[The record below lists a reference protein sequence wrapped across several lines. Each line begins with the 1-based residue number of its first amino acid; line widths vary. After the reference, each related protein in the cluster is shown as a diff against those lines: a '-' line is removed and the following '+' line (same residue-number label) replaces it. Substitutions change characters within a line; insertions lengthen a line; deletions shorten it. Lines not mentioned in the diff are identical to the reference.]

1 MLCTRAHRAKERSRA
16 RSKPRVLHLAPA
28 FSSSILKICRRME
41 GAAASVLLPPARKVL
56 ILALLLLTAGSLARR
71 AASDGVRYDYR
82 AYAECKPHPEPALYN
97 GGILRWASKVP
108 DFRTHDEGNYSPAFV
123 LYNMSAATAYSFSCW
138 VKIDG
143 PTTANVKAKI
153 LTLESAASQ
162 CIGTA
167 IVRNDCWSFLKGG
180 FTLNSASQTSVL
192 YFQTA
197 SPNASTIS
205 IRSASLQPFSPD
217 QWNQHREDRIQ
228 LIRKRFV
235 NVHVSDSNGSRVIG
249 AKVAVHQITR
259 DFPFGSAISRSI
271 LGNKPYQD
279 WFTKRFNAAV
289 FENELKW
296 YATEPSPGKE
306 DYSAADQLLQ
316 FVQSNDVMA
325 RGHNIF
331 WEDPK
336 YTPAW
341 VKNLTGSQLRD
352 AVSRRIES
360 LLSRYKGDFV
370 HWDVSNEML
379 HFDFYEN
386 RLGGNATAE
395 FFNTAKR
402 ADPLATLFLNDFNVV
417 EACDDLSSSA
427 DSYVSRLRR
436 LADAGVTFEGIGLEG
451 HFGKPNIPYVRAV
464 LDKLGTL
471 QAAHLAHR
479 DRHQQRLRP
488 EDAGGVPGGGFAH
501 PSVDGIMLWTAMGR
515 DATCYQMC
523 LTDANFTNLPAGDV
537 VDRLLGEWQT
547 VEVLGAT
554 NDRGSFNFSAF
565 LGEYKLTVNYQNVT
579 AEGTFSLARSDDTKH
594 INDRRRDDDSKK
606 IKLRSERELMFVLK
620 RWFQS
625 DYDQAGS
632 LQTMKLLIK
641 YKVDACKQNR

>member
-1 MLCTRAHRAKERSRA
+1 
-16 RSKPRVLHLAPA
+16 
-28 FSSSILKICRRME
+28 ME
-41 GAAASVLLPPARKVL
+41 GAAATALVRPARKVL
-56 ILALLLLTAGSLARR
+56 ILALLLLMAASMAGR
-71 AASDGVRYDYR
+71 ASSDGVRYDYR
-82 AYAECKPHPEPALYN
+82 AYTECKPHPEPALYN
-97 GGILRWASKVP
+97 GGVLRWASKIA
-108 DFRTHDEGNYSPAFV
+108 DFRTEDEGNYSPAFV

-143 PTTANVKAKI
+143 PESAHVKAKI
-153 LTLESAASQ
+153 LTLENAASH

-180 FTLNSASQTSVL
+180 FILNSPSQTSVL

-235 NVHVSDSNGSRVIG
+235 NVHVSDGNGSRVVG
-249 AKVAVHQITR
+249 ADVAVHQITR
-259 DFPFGSAISRSI
+259 DFPLGSAISKSI
-271 LGNKPYQD
+271 VGNKPYQE
-279 WFTKRFNAAV
+279 WFNARFNAAV

-306 DYSAADQLLQ
+306 DYAAADQLLQ

-331 WEDPK
+331 WEDPE

-341 VKNLTGSQLRD
+341 VKNLTGSELRA
-352 AVSRRIES
+352 AVAGRIES

-386 RLGGNATAE
+386 RLGGNATAG
-395 FFNTAKR
+395 FFSTAKR

-427 DSYVSRLRR
+427 DSYVSRLRQ

-471 QAAHLAHR
+471 RLPVWLTEIDISAAFDQRTQAAYLEEV
-479 DRHQQRLRP
+479 LR
-488 EDAGGVPGGGFAH
+488 EGFAH
-501 PSVDGIMLWTAMGR
+501 PSVDGIMLWTAMG
-515 DATCYQMC
+515 ANASCYQMC

-547 VEVLGAT
+547 KEVLGAVGF
-554 NDRGSFNFSAF
+554 RS
-565 LGEYKLTVNYQNVT
+565 
-579 AEGTFSLARSDDTKH
+579 SLIH
-594 INDRRRDDDSKK
+594 
-606 IKLRSERELMFVLK
+606 
-620 RWFQS
+620 
-625 DYDQAGS
+625 
-632 LQTMKLLIK
+632 
-641 YKVDACKQNR
+641 

>member
-1 MLCTRAHRAKERSRA
+1 
-16 RSKPRVLHLAPA
+16 
-28 FSSSILKICRRME
+28 ME
-41 GAAASVLLPPARKVL
+41 ATAASLLLLPSARKVL
-56 ILALLLLTAGSLARR
+56 ILALLLLAAGSLSRQ
-71 AASDGVRYDYR
+71 ASADGMRYDYR
-82 AYAECKPHPEPALYN
+82 AYTECKPHPEPALYN
-97 GGILRWASKVP
+97 GGVLRWASKIT
-108 DFRTHDEGNYSPAFV
+108 DFRTEDEGNYSPAFV
-123 LYNMSAATAYSFSCW
+123 LYNMSAAIAYSFSCW
-138 VKIDG
+138 VKIEG
-143 PTTANVKAKI
+143 PAIAAVKAKI
-153 LTLESAASQ
+153 LTLENAASQ
-162 CIGTA
+162 CIGNA
-167 IVRNDCWSFLKGG
+167 LVRNDCWSFLKGG
-180 FTLNSASQTSVL
+180 FALNSSSQTSVL

-217 QWNQHREDRIQ
+217 EWNQHREDRIQ

-235 NVHVSDSNGSRVIG
+235 NVHVSNSNGSRVVG

-259 DFPFGSAISRSI
+259 DFPFGSAISKNI
-271 LGNKPYQD
+271 IGNKPYQE

-306 DYSAADQLLQ
+306 DYTFADQLLQ

-331 WEDPK
+331 WEDPR

-341 VKNLTGSQLRD
+341 VKNLTGPQLRA
-352 AVSRRIES
+352 AVAGRIES

-379 HFDFYEN
+379 HFGFYED

-395 FFNTAKR
+395 FFATARR

-427 DSYVSRLRR
+427 DAYVAQLRR
-436 LADAGVTFEGIGLEG
+436 LADGGVTFEGIGLEG
-451 HFGKPNIPYVRAV
+451 HFGRPNIPYVRAV

-471 QAAHLAHR
+471 RLPVWLTEVDIGSSLGQRAQAAYLEEV
-479 DRHQQRLRP
+479 LR
-488 EDAGGVPGGGFAH
+488 EGFAH
-501 PSVDGIMLWTAMGR
+501 PAVDGIVLWTAMG
-515 DATCYQMC
+515 ANASCYQMC

-537 VDRLLGEWQT
+537 VDRLLEEWQT
-547 VEVLGAT
+547 REVVGDT

-565 LGEYKLTVNYQNVT
+565 LGEYKLVVTYQNLT
-579 AEGTFSLARSDDTKH
+579 SEGTFSLARSDDTKH
-594 INDRRRDDDSKK
+594 INVR
-606 IKLRSERELMFVLK
+606 L
-620 RWFQS
+620 
-625 DYDQAGS
+625 AGP
-632 LQTMKLLIK
+632 
-641 YKVDACKQNR
+641 VV

>member
-1 MLCTRAHRAKERSRA
+1 
-16 RSKPRVLHLAPA
+16 
-28 FSSSILKICRRME
+28 ME
-41 GAAASVLLPPARKVL
+41 ASAASLLPPARKL
-56 ILALLLLTAGSLARR
+56 LLALVLLLLLAAGSLPRQ
-71 AASDGVRYDYR
+71 ASADYGDGVRYDYR
-82 AYAECKPHPEPALYN
+82 AYTECKPHPEPALYN
-97 GGILRWASKVP
+97 GGVLRWASKIT
-108 DFRTHDEGNYSPAFV
+108 DFRTEDEGNYSPAFV
-123 LYNMSAATAYSFSCW
+123 LYNMSAAIAYIFSCW

-143 PTTANVKAKI
+143 PASAHVKAKI

-167 IVRNDCWSFLKGG
+167 LVRNDCWSFLKGG
-180 FTLNSASQTSVL
+180 FALNSSSQTSVL

-205 IRSASLQPFSPD
+205 IRSASLQPFSPE

-235 NVHVSDSNGSRVIG
+235 NVHVSDGNGSRVVG
-249 AKVAVHQITR
+249 AKVAVRQITR

-271 LGNKPYQD
+271 IGNKPYQE

-306 DYSAADQLLQ
+306 DYAAADELLR

-331 WEDPK
+331 WEDPR

-341 VKNLTGSQLRD
+341 VKNLTGSQLRA
-352 AVSRRIES
+352 AVAGRISS

-395 FFNTAKR
+395 FFDTARR

-427 DSYVSRLRR
+427 DSYTARLRQ
-436 LADAGVTFEGIGLEG
+436 LADGGVTFEGIGLEG

-471 QAAHLAHR
+471 RLPIWLTEVDISSSFDHKTQAAYLEEV
-479 DRHQQRLRP
+479 LR
-488 EDAGGVPGGGFAH
+488 EGFAH
-501 PSVDGIMLWTAMGR
+501 PAVDGIMLWTAMG
-515 DATCYQMC
+515 ANASCYQMC

-537 VDRLLGEWQT
+537 VDRLLEEWQT
-547 VEVLGAT
+547 REVLGAT

-565 LGEYKLTVNYQNVT
+565 LGEYKLSVNYQNLT

-594 INDRRRDDDSKK
+594 INVR
-606 IKLRSERELMFVLK
+606 
-620 RWFQS
+620 
-625 DYDQAGS
+625 
-632 LQTMKLLIK
+632 LLSGP
-641 YKVDACKQNR
+641 A

>member
-1 MLCTRAHRAKERSRA
+1 MEAA
-16 RSKPRVLHLAPA
+16 RGS
-28 FSSSILKICRRME
+28 
-41 GAAASVLLPPARKVL
+41 LPPPALKL
-56 ILALLLLTAGSLARR
+56 LLALVLLLLLAAGSLPQR
-71 AASDGVRYDYR
+71 ASADGGVRYDYR
-82 AYAECKPHPEPALYN
+82 AYTECKPHPEPALYN
-97 GGILRWASKVP
+97 GGVLRWASKIT
-108 DFRTHDEGNYSPAFV
+108 DFRTEDEGNYSPAFV
-123 LYNMSAATAYSFSCW
+123 LYNMSAAMAYSFSCW

-143 PTTANVKAKI
+143 PASAHVKAKI
-153 LTLESAASQ
+153 LTLENAASQ

-167 IVRNDCWSFLKGG
+167 LVRNDCWSFLKGG
-180 FTLNSASQTSVL
+180 FVLNSSSQTSVL

-205 IRSASLQPFSPD
+205 IRSASLQPFSPE

-235 NVHVSDSNGSRVIG
+235 NVHVSDGNGSRVVG
-249 AKVAVHQITR
+249 AKVAVRQITR

-271 LGNKPYQD
+271 IGNKPYQE

-296 YATEPSPGKE
+296 YATEPAPGKE
-306 DYSAADQLLQ
+306 DYAAADELLR
-316 FVQSNDVMA
+316 FVQSSDVVA

-331 WEDPK
+331 WEDPR

-341 VKNLTGSQLRD
+341 VKNLTGSQLRA
-352 AVSRRIES
+352 AVAGRIGS

-370 HWDVSNEML
+370 HWDVSNELL

-395 FFNTAKR
+395 FFDTARR

-427 DSYVSRLRR
+427 DSYAARLRQ
-436 LADAGVTFEGIGLEG
+436 LADGGVTFEGIGLEG

-471 QAAHLAHR
+471 RLPIWLTEVDISSTFDQRTQAAYLEEV
-479 DRHQQRLRP
+479 LR
-488 EDAGGVPGGGFAH
+488 EGFAH
-501 PSVDGIMLWTAMGR
+501 PAVDGMMLWTAMG
-515 DATCYQMC
+515 ANASCYQMC

-537 VDRLLGEWQT
+537 VDRLLEEWQT
-547 VEVLGAT
+547 REVLGAT

-565 LGEYKLTVNYQNVT
+565 LGEYKLSVNYQNLT

-594 INDRRRDDDSKK
+594 INVR
-606 IKLRSERELMFVLK
+606 
-620 RWFQS
+620 
-625 DYDQAGS
+625 
-632 LQTMKLLIK
+632 LLSGP
-641 YKVDACKQNR
+641 A

>member
-1 MLCTRAHRAKERSRA
+1 
-16 RSKPRVLHLAPA
+16 
-28 FSSSILKICRRME
+28 ME
-41 GAAASVLLPPARKVL
+41 AAAARALVRPARRQVL
-56 ILALLLLTAGSLARR
+56 ILALLLLMAASMARR
-71 AASDGVRYDYR
+71 ASSDGVRYDYR
-82 AYAECKPHPEPALYN
+82 AYTECKPHPEPALYN
-97 GGILRWASKVP
+97 GGVLRWASKIT
-108 DFRTHDEGNYSPAFV
+108 DFRTEDEGNYSPAFV
-123 LYNMSAATAYSFSCW
+123 LYNMSSATAYSFSCW

-143 PTTANVKAKI
+143 PESAHVKAKI
-153 LTLESAASQ
+153 LTLENAASQ

-180 FTLNSASQTSVL
+180 FILNSPSQTSVL

-197 SPNASTIS
+197 TPNASTIS

-217 QWNQHREDRIQ
+217 EWNQHREDRIQ

-235 NVHVSDSNGSRVIG
+235 NVHVSDGNGSRVVG
-249 AKVAVHQITR
+249 ANVAVHQITP
-259 DFPFGSAISRSI
+259 DFPFGSAISKSI
-271 LGNKPYQD
+271 IGNKPYQE
-279 WFTKRFNAAV
+279 WFNARFNAAV

-296 YATEPSPGKE
+296 YATEPSPGEE
-306 DYSAADQLLQ
+306 DYAAADQLLQ

-341 VKNLTGSQLRD
+341 VKNLTGSQLKA
-352 AVSRRIES
+352 AVAGRIES

-386 RLGGNATAE
+386 RLGGNATAD
-395 FFNTAKR
+395 FFSTAKR

-427 DSYVSRLRR
+427 DSYVSRLRQ

-471 QAAHLAHR
+471 RLPIWLTEIDISAAFDQRTQADYLEEV
-479 DRHQQRLRP
+479 LR
-488 EDAGGVPGGGFAH
+488 EGFAH
-501 PSVDGIMLWTAMGR
+501 PSVDGIMLWTAMG
-515 DATCYQMC
+515 ANASCYQMC

-547 VEVLGAT
+547 KEVLGAT

-565 LGEYKLTVNYQNVT
+565 LGEYRLSVT
-579 AEGTFSLARSDDTKH
+579 YLNRTADATFSLARSDDTKH
-594 INDRRRDDDSKK
+594 INIR
-606 IKLRSERELMFVLK
+606 LP
-620 RWFQS
+620 
-625 DYDQAGS
+625 AGPGPAS
-632 LQTMKLLIK
+632 
-641 YKVDACKQNR
+641 AA

>member
-1 MLCTRAHRAKERSRA
+1 
-16 RSKPRVLHLAPA
+16 
-28 FSSSILKICRRME
+28 ME
-41 GAAASVLLPPARKVL
+41 AAAASLLPPARKVL
-56 ILALLLLTAGSLARR
+56 ILVSLILTAGSLSRR
-71 AASDGVRYDYR
+71 ASAVSPSHEYGDGVRYDYR
-82 AYAECKPHPEPALYN
+82 AYTECKPNPEPALYN
-97 GGILRWASKVP
+97 GGILRWASKIT
-108 DFRTHDEGNYSPAFV
+108 DFRTEDEGNYSPAFV
-123 LYNMSAATAYSFSCW
+123 LYNMSAAIAYSFSCW
-138 VKIDG
+138 VKIEG
-143 PTTANVKAKI
+143 PATAHVKAKI
-153 LTLESAASQ
+153 LTLENAASK

-167 IVRNDCWSFLKGG
+167 LVRNDCWSFLKGG
-180 FTLNSASQTSVL
+180 FALNSSSQTSVL

-235 NVHVSDSNGSRVIG
+235 NVHVSNANGSRVVG
-249 AKVAVHQITR
+249 ANVSVHQIAR
-259 DFPFGSAISRSI
+259 DFPFGSAISKSI

-279 WFTKRFNAAV
+279 WFNKRFNAAV

-306 DYSAADQLLQ
+306 DYTVADQLLQ

-341 VKNLTGSQLRD
+341 VKNLTGSELRA
-352 AVSRRIES
+352 AVAGRIES

-395 FFNTAKR
+395 FFSTAKR

-417 EACDDLSSSA
+417 EVCDDLSSSA
-427 DSYVSRLRR
+427 DSYVSRLRQ
-436 LADAGVTFEGIGLEG
+436 LADGGVTFEGIGLEG

-471 QAAHLAHR
+471 RLPIWLTEIDISSSFDQKTQAAYLEEV
-479 DRHQQRLRP
+479 LR
-488 EDAGGVPGGGFAH
+488 EGFAH

-515 DATCYQMC
+515 NASCYQMC

-537 VDRLLGEWQT
+537 VDRLLEEWQT
-547 VEVLGAT
+547 REVLGAT

-565 LGEYKLTVNYQNVT
+565 LGEYKLSVTYQNLT
-579 AEGTFSLARSDDTKH
+579 SEGTFSLARSDDTKH
-594 INDRRRDDDSKK
+594 INVR
-606 IKLRSERELMFVLK
+606 
-620 RWFQS
+620 
-625 DYDQAGS
+625 
-632 LQTMKLLIK
+632 LQGP
-641 YKVDACKQNR
+641 AA

>member
-1 MLCTRAHRAKERSRA
+1 M
-16 RSKPRVLHLAPA
+16 
-28 FSSSILKICRRME
+28 
-41 GAAASVLLPPARKVL
+41 
-56 ILALLLLTAGSLARR
+56 
-71 AASDGVRYDYR
+71 
-82 AYAECKPHPEPALYN
+82 
-97 GGILRWASKVP
+97 
-108 DFRTHDEGNYSPAFV
+108 
-123 LYNMSAATAYSFSCW
+123 
-138 VKIDG
+138 
-143 PTTANVKAKI
+143 
-153 LTLESAASQ
+153 
-162 CIGTA
+162 
-167 IVRNDCWSFLKGG
+167 
-180 FTLNSASQTSVL
+180 
-192 YFQTA
+192 
-197 SPNASTIS
+197 
-205 IRSASLQPFSPD
+205 QPFSPD

-235 NVHVSDSNGSRVIG
+235 NVHVSDGNGNRVVG

-259 DFPFGSAISRSI
+259 DFPFGSAISKSI
-271 LGNKPYQD
+271 LGNKPYQE
-279 WFTKRFNAAV
+279 WFVKRFNAAV

-296 YATEPSPGKE
+296 YATEPFPGKE
-306 DYSAADQLLQ
+306 DYTAADQLLQ

-341 VKNLTGSQLRD
+341 VKNLTGSQLRA
-352 AVSRRIES
+352 AVAGRIES

-395 FFNTAKR
+395 FFNTARR

-417 EACDDLSSSA
+417 EVCDDLSSSA
-427 DSYVSRLRR
+427 DSYVSRLRM
-436 LADAGVTFEGIGLEG
+436 LADGGVSFEGIGLEG

-471 QAAHLAHR
+471 RLPIWLTEIDISSSFDQRTQAAYLE
-479 DRHQQRLRP
+479 DVLR
-488 EDAGGVPGGGFAH
+488 EGFAH
-501 PSVDGIMLWTAMGR
+501 PSVDGIMLWTAMGGN
-515 DATCYQMC
+515 ASCYQMC

-547 VEVLGAT
+547 REVLGAT

-565 LGEYKLTVNYQNVT
+565 LGEYKLSVTYQNLT

-594 INDRRRDDDSKK
+594 INVR
-606 IKLRSERELMFVLK
+606 LPA
-620 RWFQS
+620 
-625 DYDQAGS
+625 AGAGPQ
-632 LQTMKLLIK
+632 L
-641 YKVDACKQNR
+641 DE